1 LSSAVADK
9 PQRTAGPAAFGSG
22 EFLPCFIYAGPPR
35 QVGEDLIITFNIGAE
50 VTGVF
55 NGSLTGTEMDV
66 VHRDGSITLHGSA
79 LFTGSFNGG
88 PEGTLVYTYEG
99 IGSVVNGHET
109 LHAVARQGSGGL
121 AGIVVEAT
129 AEGDLLPPPPPPG
142 CDGDF
147 GGHGTYNARIIVGR

>member
-1 LSSAVADK
+1 
-9 PQRTAGPAAFGSG
+9 
-22 EFLPCFIYAGPPR
+22 
-35 QVGEDLIITFNIGAE
+35 

-121 AGIVVEAT
+121 AGIIVEAT